1 MKKEDCPEV
10 RVHFTNGTPGS
21 NRIAGGEENGK
32 QCDYREACGQDA
44 SDQSCAQHQHGGQED
59 RYVRDQPT
67 GASADGIF

>member
-44 SDQSCAQHQHGGQED
+44 SDQSCAQH
-59 RYVRDQPT
+59 
-67 GASADGIF
+67 